1 MEWKS
6 MIYLSCI
13 MGISCISLNS
23 WSQEGPA
30 ELVTDRPDQTES
42 SGVVPVRHLQIETGF
57 LMSGD
62 RTGQIELRSFAYNT
76 TLLRY
81 GLLENFELRAGLEY
95 RNEKEK
101 LLDMDEINAVSG
113 FSPLYLGFK
122 TRIKEEQGWI
132 PEIAFLGGVSLPFT
146 AQQEFRALH
155 PAAIM
160 RFAFSHTLSERFS
173 LGYNLGAE
181 WEAETGPG
189 YFYTAALGIGLTE
202 KLGMFVEAF
211 GLFATDAENEHLADA
226 GFTWLVLPNLQF
238 DLSGGM
244 GLNEAA
250 NDFFISAGLS
260 YRIPH

>member
-1 MEWKS
+1 MHWKKWMKIACVAGIAAVS
-6 MIYLSCI
+6 LS
-13 MGISCISLNS
+13 S
-23 WSQEGPA
+23 WSQEEPA

-62 RTGQIELRSFAYNT
+62 RTEQIKLRSFAYNT

-95 RNEKEK
+95 RNEKEE
-101 LLDMDEINAVSG
+101 LLDMDEINTVSG

-122 TRIKEEQGWI
+122 TRITEERGWI

-160 RFAFSHTLSERFS
+160 RFAFSHTLSDRFS
-173 LGYNLGAE
+173 FGYNLGAE

-202 KLGMFVEAF
+202 KLGMFVEGF
-211 GLFATDAENEHLADA
+211 GLIASEGENEHLADA
-226 GFTWLVLPNLQF
+226 GFTCWCSPTF
-238 DLSGGM
+238 SS
-244 GLNEAA
+244 
-250 NDFFISAGLS
+250 IS
-260 YRIPH
+260 REVWD